1 MLGLLTG
8 SLATVTMQGDAL
20 LATMHVAHLSGGT
33 LAVPPGL
40 TSAVIEIGCSDRDTM
55 DDEELDTHFPN
66 SFLLSFE
73 PLVDKYALL
82 LAKGTKRFVG
92 SKKDIAV
99 PLGRHH
105 KRGVVLPFAIS
116 PVGGDI
122 NFTVSAVSGCS
133 SMAQIHPQS
142 RYKNILRTW
151 GLKCDEAFEKRI
163 VPSITLEQALRLTGE
178 LPVLRLKIDAQGV
191 DLQLVR
197 SVPPAYFSSRVETV
211 ELEFAGDNCKDNP
224 LYVGQASES
233 EVVGYMASLG
243 YTKGDTS
250 STSGG
255 CEGGAVFHNRR
266 RYIAAE
272 EVQPVARRAARQWRD
287 AAGHGTCGA
296 TATGILGDCGSGNS
310 GSFMLAPP
318 PKGASFGRAWK
329 PKDNDAAQ
337 ERSLVAHCLALC
349 AGCERCRFVSLSAQ
363 WNDCSWYHKC
373 PLNRLDTKTAGFF
386 SGAALSNTSRGLA
399 HSRPS

>member
-1 MLGLLTG
+1 MLGLLTE
-8 SLATVTMQGDAL
+8 SLLTTVTMQGDAL

-33 LAVPPGL
+33 LALPPGV

-105 KRGVVLPFAIS
+105 QRGVVLPFAVS
-116 PVGGDI
+116 PAGGDI

-142 RYKNILRTW
+142 RYKNILRGW

-197 SVPPAYFSSRVETV
+197 SVPPAYFSRRVETV
-211 ELEFAGDNCKDNP
+211 ELEFAGDNCKENP

-243 YTKGDTS
+243 YTKGPS
-250 STSGG
+250 QSTSGG
-255 CEGGAVFHNRR
+255 CEGGAVFHNRG
-266 RYIAAE
+266 RYAAAE

-287 AAGHGTCGA
+287 TAAHGTCA
-296 TATGILGDCGSGNS
+296 STTTGIVGDCGAGNS
-310 GSFMLAPP
+310 GSFMLTPP
-318 PKGASFGRAWK
+318 PEGAA
-329 PKDNDAAQ
+329 NDASH

-349 AGCERCRFVSLSAQ
+349 AGCERCRFVSMSAQ
-363 WNDCSWYHKC
+363 WNDCSWFHEC
-373 PLNRLDTKTAGFF
+373 SLNRLNKKTAGFF
-386 SGAALSNTSRGLA
+386 SGPALSNTSRGLA
-399 HSRPS
+399 HPRSL